1 MKGQHGQ
8 TGGRYQGTQ
17 GCCHIPSAVSTAD
30 CDNAALVAHIP
41 SVQHLVAACFQRRGR
56 VGEAVELLG
65 LEEDLEQKLSVDC
78 SPIELNQ
85 KARLLT
91 RKVCF
96 YNIIYRGCRRD
107 LYQSARFDP
116 LLHRRGAQTQRPGSH
131 GSLLDRPREQSSG
144 SRSMVR
150 SRSAPAGHVVWL
162 RGRAFSGVAVASGRC
177 QVLVRAHAVVA
188 DARLQSLCATNHPVP
203 YCRSQ
208 LKVHWHL

>member
-116 LLHRRGAQTQRPGSH
+116 LLHRRGAATAASLTGRVN
-131 GSLLDRPREQSSG
+131 SLLARDQWFALVAHLRDTWSG
-144 SRSMVR
+144 FEDVP
-150 SRSAPAGHVVWL
+150 SAELPL
-162 RGRAFSGVAVASGRC
+162 P
-177 QVLVRAHAVVA
+177 QVG
-188 DARLQSLCATNHPVP
+188 ARF
-203 YCRSQ
+203 
-208 LKVHWHL
+208 